1 VLDRRHRL
9 AGWGDGVRFEAI
21 AIFVGLLVLAGCE
34 AGPTGPT
41 TEDFNHEREAL
52 MANLEAK
59 KIPPK
64 PVAEVAAQHDEGE
77 SAFGSVGT
85 DFTYDRIGLRDPF
98 RTYEM
103 EEKSRRAELGADS
116 GPLEQYDVNQMSLL
130 AVVWNTG
137 SARALI
143 QDPSGKSYI
152 IGSGTRIGKNNGRVT
167 AIDDNLV
174 VVNETYVD
182 FLGQETTKD
191 IEMRIRRSEGG

>member
-1 VLDRRHRL
+1 
-9 AGWGDGVRFEAI
+9 VRFNAI

-34 AGPTGPT
+34 PGPQGPT
-41 TEDFNHEREAL
+41 TEDFNNEREAL
-52 MANLEAK
+52 MANLNAK
-59 KIPPK
+59 KTPPK
-64 PVAEVAAQHDEGE
+64 KAPAPEVVPDTSSEDFASYAG
-77 SAFGSVGT
+77 G
-85 DFTYDRIGLRDPF
+85 FTYDRIGLRDPF
-98 RTYEM
+98 RTFEM
-103 EEKSRRAELGADS
+103 EEKSRRALLGGDS

-143 QDPSGKSYI
+143 QDPAGKSYI
-152 IGSGTRIGKNNGRVT
+152 IGSGTRIGKNQGRVT